1 MLNPGFI
8 ILLAGAAL
16 CFGLSRLVPTRT
28 LGLVAALAALLAAGA
43 VALAPAPGAEQATVE
58 VLSIGG
64 ARFTLAPGLAAGER
78 AVALALLGGG
88 GAALLG
94 LAGAVAAAVR
104 GFGTVFA
111 WSLLC
116 LAAVLF
122 SLNAPPLSLFQP
134 QSWSVL
140 ALAGYGALRASGTAA
155 RSGAP
160 PLGVSFGLAAS
171 ALLMV
176 ALLVGG
182 PALAAG
188 GSPAWPAA
196 GAWLLAA
203 LGLAAC
209 APLMNG
215 RDDST
220 EAPALLGALIFGLS
234 APAAALGW
242 LLRAVAALPALP
254 GSWSTMLGLV
264 GGLGVLACGAGALG
278 EQRLRALLGWAW
290 GSQASLVVAAVG
302 LRGPLA
308 VVAGPSLLLS
318 LMLGAVVAAA
328 AAAGVEHHTG
338 SDDYRDGRGAVPR
351 LVVLAWTLGILA
363 SLGLPPLWGFWGRLW
378 LLTTAQVQQPWLV
391 ALVMAGMVLL
401 ALALLAPLAAMLT
414 PADATRPR
422 SNWADLAPVGLAGGA
437 LLALGLA
444 PQLAWAHWP
453 GQLPLAPLQA
463 PIAPVV
469 QGAAVAAGLAL
480 LALGILLVRAR
491 SARTL
496 ARDPDEEAVRLA
508 PEALG
513 ALLQPLAWLARPAP
527 LLHGLWLAL
536 QLASELLRIPVGL
549 FEQRYYLLGVLGAL
563 ITIMLL
569 MAQ

>member
-1 MLNPGFI
+1 MLNPGFF
-8 ILLAGAAL
+8 ILLVGAGL
-16 CFGLSRLVPTRT
+16 CFALSRLAPTRT
-28 LGLVAALAALLAAGA
+28 LGLVAACAAFLAAGA
-43 VALAPAPGAEQATVE
+43 VALAPAPGADQAVVE

-64 ARFTLAPGLAAGER
+64 ARFTLAPGLARGER

-94 LAGAVAAAVR
+94 LAGAVATAVR

-111 WSLLC
+111 WALLC
-116 LAAVLF
+116 LAAALF
-122 SLNAPPLSLFQP
+122 SLHAPPLSLFQP
-134 QSWSVL
+134 QSWAVL
-140 ALAGYGALRASGTAA
+140 ALAGYGALHTSGTTA

-176 ALLVGG
+176 ALLIGE
-182 PALAAG
+182 PALAAD
-188 GSPAWPAA
+188 GSPPWPAA
-196 GAWLLAA
+196 GAGLLAT

-209 APLMNG
+209 APLMNA
-215 RDDST
+215 RDDSVD
-220 EAPALLGALIFGLS
+220 APALLGALIFGLS

-242 LLRAVAALPALP
+242 LLRGVAALPALP
-254 GSWSTMLGLV
+254 GGWSTMLGLV

-278 EQRLRALLGWAW
+278 ERRLRGLLGWAW
-290 GSQASLVVAAVG
+290 GSQASLVVAAAG
-302 LRGPLA
+302 LSGPLG
-308 VVAGPSLLLS
+308 VVVGPGLLLS

-338 SDDYRDGRGAVPR
+338 SDDYTDGRGAVPR
-351 LVVLAWTLGILA
+351 LVVLAWSLGALA
-363 SLGLPPLWGFWGRLW
+363 SLGLPPLWAFWSRLW
-378 LLTTAQVQQPWLV
+378 LLTAAQVQQPWLV
-391 ALVMAGMVLL
+391 ALVVAGMVLL
-401 ALALLAPLAAMLT
+401 ALALLAPLAALLT
-414 PADATRPR
+414 PADVTRPR

-444 PQLAWAHWP
+444 PQLAWAGWL
-453 GQLPLAPLQA
+453 GALPLAPVRA
-463 PIAPVV
+463 PIRPVV
-469 QGAAVAAGLAL
+469 QGVAVAVGGAL
-480 LALGILLVRAR
+480 LVLSILLVRAG

-513 ALLQPLAWLARPAP
+513 ALLQPLAWLARPTP
-527 LLHGLWLAL
+527 LLRGLWMAL
-536 QLASELLRIPVGL
+536 QLASEVLRIPVGL

>member
-28 LGLVAALAALLAAGA
+28 LGLVAALTALLAAGA

-58 VLSIGG
+58 VLNIGG
-64 ARFTLAPGLAAGER
+64 ARFTLAPGLAHGER

-94 LAGAVAAAVR
+94 LAGAVAATVR

-116 LAAVLF
+116 LAAALF

-134 QSWSVL
+134 QSWAVL
-140 ALAGYGALRASGTAA
+140 ALAGYGALRASGTTA

-176 ALLVGG
+176 TLLVGG

-188 GSPAWPAA
+188 SSPAWPAA
-196 GAWLLAA
+196 GAGLLAA

-215 RDDST
+215 RDDSR

-242 LLRAVAALPALP
+242 LLRGVAVLPALP

-290 GSQASLVVAAVG
+290 ASQASLVVAAVG

-328 AAAGVEHHTG
+328 AAAGLEHHTG
-338 SDDYRDGRGAVPR
+338 SDDYRDGRGTVPH
-351 LVVLAWTLGILA
+351 LVVLAWALGVLA

-422 SNWADLAPVGLAGGA
+422 STWADLAPVGLVGGA

-444 PQLAWAHWP
+444 PQLAWARWP
-453 GQLPLAPLQA
+453 GTLGPVQA
-463 PIAPVV
+463 PIVPVA
-469 QGAAVAAGLAL
+469 QGVAVAAGLAL

-513 ALLQPLAWLARPAP
+513 ALLQPLAWLARPTP
-527 LLHGLWLAL
+527 LLRGLWLAL
-536 QLASELLRIPVGL
+536 QLASEVLRIPVGL